1 MRLGELAYICRI
13 YGDLTQYDVTYLAF
27 LDKTTGGLDF
37 SKPSHMKALLKWLN
51 SWGCRQ
57 FAIAYHDLASESILG
72 WARQWDPRLPDRL
85 VPLDRLSDEDIHRA
99 GEAYADLSGRLASRY
114 TREGK
119 TYDKH
124 VGPTGAAKIMFAARP
139 RAFPPWDD
147 PIRQKRRY
155 DGSQRSYCKYLV
167 EVREQVQQL
176 CTEGAEL
183 GISAEDIPCRVGRP
197 RSTLPKLIDEYNWVT
212 LTKGI
217 APPKPH
223 EVAEWYRRC
232 SQP

>member
-1 MRLGELAYICRI
+1 MRLHELAYICRI
-13 YGDLTQYDVTYLAF
+13 YGCLTQFDVTYFDF
-27 LDKTTGGLDF
+27 LDKTAGDPDF
-37 SKPSHMKALLKWLN
+37 SNPSHMSALLKWLN

-57 FAIAYHDLASESILG
+57 FAIDYHELASESILA
-72 WARQWDPRLPDRL
+72 WAKRWEPRLPDRL
-85 VPLDRLSDEDIHRA
+85 ATLDRLSHEDIQGA
-99 GEAYADLSGRLASRY
+99 GEAYADLSRRLASRR

-119 TYDKH
+119 ASDVR

-147 PIRQKRRY
+147 AIRQKRRY
-155 DGSQRSYCKYLV
+155 DGSPRSYCDYLV

-183 GISAEDIPCRVGRP
+183 GIPAEDIPRQVGRP

-212 LTKGI
+212 LARELPPPEPGEI
-217 APPKPH
+217 AKWH
-223 EVAEWYRRC
+223 RWS
-232 SQP
+232 SQL